1 MKRASSSPRVKTIV
15 GKTKLIRQEHY
26 NANVNVNNDNLAG
39 VPITRSQALDD
50 IYHCFDLCMKGERVG
65 RVDSDEEEE
74 EEEGKAN
81 EAWENEFLY
90 RNPYLD
96 EGREIFRL
104 VTAPTAADTDAD
116 DDTDDDGNVF
126 SEGIREFRE
135 KTHVLFKETF
145 FGMMWKILPKS
156 ANAFKKGY
164 DGCFT
169 KNYDGIIDKMNIVNQ
184 NEQFGTILDIT
195 IEHPKY
201 ILWTSFT

>member
-1 MKRASSSPRVKTIV
+1 MNH
-15 GKTKLIRQEHY
+15 E
-26 NANVNVNNDNLAG
+26 NLAG
-39 VPITRSQALDD
+39 VPVTRAQALDD
-50 IYHCFDLCMKGERVG
+50 IYHCFELCMKGEKVG
-65 RVDSDEEEE
+65 RVDSDEEE
-74 EEEGKAN
+74 GKAGEDIN
-81 EAWENEFLY
+81 QFWGNEFLY
-90 RNPYLD
+90 RNAYLD
-96 EGREIFRL
+96 NGREIFRS
-104 VTAPTAADTDAD
+104 VATTADADNDDDD
-116 DDTDDDGNVF
+116 DDTDDDSNVF

-135 KTHVLFKETF
+135 KTHVIFKETF

-201 ILWTSFT
+201 ILWTSFA